1 MAKTSA
7 PRDIKLVG
15 TTQPDVPGRILRAG
29 PTEVELDNGQ
39 CRYLRVNGVEVLRA
53 VSFLVRDKNW
63 GTYVPTVTDLKID
76 QRKDGFSVS
85 YHAVCTE
92 GTQEIAFD
100 VSIAGDAQGNLEFHG
115 AATPTTDFLTART
128 GFVVLHPL
136 KGVVGNKVEIE
147 HTDGTIEKSVFPKA
161 VNPIQ
166 PFLHIRS
173 MSHEFAPGQK
183 ATVRME
189 GDTWETEDHRNWT
202 DASFKTYVRPLALPW
217 PYVLKAGETIKQSI
231 KVSLSG
237 AVPKTGAAKR
247 RGGVEITVG
256 AAGRATMPPVGLGM
270 PAEEIPHA
278 VARLDLLKA
287 AAPGLLVGQHD
298 PRAGHGLTEL
308 YGLRF
313 LCDQTGARAVLEII
327 VQSVDG
333 FADELKGVAAMVTQA
348 GLKLDAIA
356 VCPVGDLKSVLPGG
370 ERPPAPDLAPLY
382 AAARAAFPGTL
393 LGGGMFSF
401 FTELNRKRPPADEL
415 DFVMNTTCPIVH
427 AADDRSVMETLEA
440 LPHQIT
446 TAKGYIGKTPHRVGP
461 SAIGARDN
469 PHGATYTPN
478 PDNVRVCLAK
488 MDPRMRGLFGAAWI
502 TGYVATLA
510 RSGVQAITLGAP
522 TGPLGF
528 IFRPT
533 DYAQPWFD
541 EADARVYPAYHA
553 VSGLARARGAR
564 LVAATSSDPATVECL
579 AVKVKGAT
587 LLWLANLTA
596 GTQAVTLSGIDGRA
610 VFAGVLD
617 EGSFEAAVST
627 PLKFQ
632 VKSRA
637 VPGGALPLKPYAVA
651 WLCVND

>member
-1 MAKTSA
+1 M
-7 PRDIKLVG
+7 
-15 TTQPDVPGRILRAG
+15 
-29 PTEVELDNGQ
+29 
-39 CRYLRVNGVEVLRA
+39 
-53 VSFLVRDKNW
+53 
-63 GTYVPTVTDLKID
+63 
-76 QRKDGFSVS
+76 
-85 YHAVCTE
+85 
-92 GTQEIAFD
+92 
-100 VSIAGDAQGNLEFHG
+100 
-115 AATPTTDFLTART
+115 
-128 GFVVLHPL
+128 
-136 KGVVGNKVEIE
+136 
-147 HTDGTIEKSVFPKA
+147 
-161 VNPIQ
+161 
-166 PFLHIRS
+166 
-173 MSHEFAPGQK
+173 
-183 ATVRME
+183 
-189 GDTWETEDHRNWT
+189 
-202 DASFKTYVRPLALPW
+202 
-217 PYVLKAGETIKQSI
+217 
-231 KVSLSG
+231 
-237 AVPKTGAAKR
+237 
-247 RGGVEITVG
+247 
-256 AAGRATMPPVGLGM
+256 
-270 PAEEIPHA
+270 
-278 VARLDLLKA
+278 
-287 AAPGLLVGQHD
+287 
-298 PRAGHGLTEL
+298 
-308 YGLRF
+308 
-313 LCDQTGARAVLEII
+313 
-327 VQSVDG
+327 
-333 FADELKGVAAMVTQA
+333 
-348 GLKLDAIA
+348 KLDAIA

-579 AVKVKGAT
+579 ADTQLRGWACAEPDEEPTVTDLRPLAEWLHGRRFALDPVAALNAWNLADDVARSLGLPRVDRDRVAQRCYNKLVVANVP
-587 LLWLANLTA
+587 WLADRETYVPRWTKHEVRCLRRVL
-596 GTQAVTLSGIDGRA
+596 GQAAALLGRTL
-610 VFAGVLD
+610 GV
-617 EGSFEAAVST
+617 
-627 PLKFQ
+627 
-632 VKSRA
+632 
-637 VPGGALPLKPYAVA
+637 
-651 WLCVND
+651 